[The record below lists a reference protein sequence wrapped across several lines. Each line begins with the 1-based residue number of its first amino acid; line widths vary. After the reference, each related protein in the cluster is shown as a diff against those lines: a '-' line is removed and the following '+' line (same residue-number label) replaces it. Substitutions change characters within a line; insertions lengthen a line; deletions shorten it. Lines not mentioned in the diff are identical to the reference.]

1 MATFDGWEAQ
11 LYGPNTL
18 AHFRTKGSKN
28 GVRRFQNEDG
38 TWTPLG
44 LRERKAREGW
54 GDKEARRAA
63 KREAKAERKAQK
75 AARIEAY
82 REQKRKSNVKTMT
95 DEELRQKIERAKLE
109 TEYRELTRSPVL
121 KFGEKMLNGYMNY
134 RVKKEEAESA
144 KARFALDA
152 KRIEADIIRSKEQ
165 TKRAAQE
172 AKKAKSEADKMKSDV
187 SGGLKFARK
196 AELKKAKTEYRGTTL
211 RGNLTRAIGTKINA
225 GLKEKYSKIHTSEG
239 QVAADKILRDG
250 QKRAAKEAAADARKA
265 QAKQQREEEKARR
278 RRERLNRQYGILI

>member
-44 LRERKAREGW
+44 LRERKEREGW

-63 KREAKAERKAQK
+63 KKQAKAERKAQK
-75 AARIEAY
+75 AARVEAY

-144 KARFALDA
+144 KAKFALDA
-152 KRIEADIIRSKEQ
+152 KRVEADIIRSKEQ

-211 RGNLTRAIGTKINA
+211 RGNLARAIGTKINA
-225 GLKEKYSKIHTSEG
+225 GLKEKYSKIRTSEG
-239 QVAADKILRDG
+239 QVAADRILRDE
-250 QKRAAKEAAADARKA
+250 QKRIAEKTAADARKA